1 MLDQITPIILTYN
14 EAPNVARTLERLAWA
29 RDIVVVDSFSDDETL
44 EIVSSFAQARVYQR
58 SFDNFAAQWDFALKQ
73 TGIETEW
80 VLGLDADLVLT
91 PESIDELKSL
101 QPPQDTHGYRAPL
114 TYCVDGQALRY
125 SLLPPLLVL
134 YRRNVASYS
143 ADAHTYRVALGG
155 DVGML
160 RAPILHD
167 DRKSLRR
174 WFQSQ
179 QQYMELEAAK
189 ILTATPDKLNF
200 ADRIRRLRIVA
211 PLAVFFY
218 CLIKGGVLDG
228 RAGLYYAMQRGAA
241 EFLLSLYLLEH
252 DLRLKQTRP
261 VESLNEDLS
270 SATSLTVN
278 TKVARASRP

>member
-1 MLDQITPIILTYN
+1 MLDQITPVILTYN
-14 EAPNVARTLERLAWA
+14 EAPNIGRTLERLAWA

-44 EIVSSFAQARVYQR
+44 GIVSSFSQARVYQR

-73 TGIETEW
+73 TGIESEW

-114 TYCVDGQALRY
+114 TYCVHGKALRY

-134 YRRNVASYS
+134 YRRSVASYS
-143 ADAHTYRVALGG
+143 ADAHTYQVKLGG
-155 DVGML
+155 EVSML

-179 QQYMELEAAK
+179 QQYMELEASK
-189 ILTATPDKLNF
+189 ILTETPDKLNF

-211 PLAVFFY
+211 PFAVFCY
-218 CLIKGGVLDG
+218 WLIKAGMLDG
-228 RAGLYYAMQRGAA
+228 WAGLYYAMQRSVA
-241 EFLLSLYLLEH
+241 ELLLSLYLLEH
-252 DLRLKQTRP
+252 DLRLKKTRP
-261 VESLNEDLS
+261 LESSNEDRS
-270 SATSLTVN
+270 GATSLAVDTS
-278 TKVARASRP
+278 VARASRP

>member
-14 EAPNVARTLERLAWA
+14 EAPNIGRTLEQLAWA

-44 EIVSSFAQARVYQR
+44 GIVSSFSQARVYQR

-101 QPPQDTHGYRAPL
+101 QPSQDTQGYRAPL
-114 TYCVDGQALRY
+114 TYCVRGKALRY

-134 YRRNVASYS
+134 YRRSVASYS
-143 ADAHTYRVALGG
+143 ADAHTYQVKLGG
-155 DVGML
+155 EVGIL

-167 DRKSLRR
+167 DRKPLRR

-179 QQYMELEAAK
+179 QHYMELEAAK
-189 ILTATPDKLNF
+189 LLTATPDKLNF

-228 RAGLYYAMQRGAA
+228 RAGLYYAMQRSVA
-241 EFLLSLYLLEH
+241 ELLLSLYLLEH
-252 DLRLKQTRP
+252 DLRLKKTRP
-261 VESLNEDLS
+261 VESPNEDRSGAS
-270 SATSLTVN
+270 SLAVN

>member
-14 EAPNVARTLERLAWA
+14 EAPNIGRTLERLAWA

-44 EIVSSFAQARVYQR
+44 GIVSSFSQARIYQR
-58 SFDNFAAQWDFALKQ
+58 SFDNFAAQWNFALNQ

-91 PESIDELKSL
+91 PESIDKLKSL
-101 QPPQDTHGYRAPL
+101 QPPRDTHGYRAPI
-114 TYCVDGQALRY
+114 TYCVAGKALRY
-125 SLLPPLLVL
+125 SLLPPLMVL
-134 YRRNVASYS
+134 YRRNAARYS
-143 ADAHTYRVALGG
+143 ADAHTYRVELAG

-160 RAPILHD
+160 HAPILHD
-167 DRKSLRR
+167 DRKPLRR

-179 QQYMELEAAK
+179 QQYMELEASK
-189 ILTATPDKLNF
+189 ILTATPNKLNF

-211 PLAVFFY
+211 PLAVFCY

-228 RAGLYYAMQRGAA
+228 WAGLYYAMQRSVA
-241 EFLLSLYLLEH
+241 ELLLSLYLLEH
-252 DLRLKQTRP
+252 DLQLKKTCP
-261 VESLNEDLS
+261 VESLNENLS
-270 SATSLTVN
+270 SATSLVVN